1 MGAELTLRSGEAGD
15 NIAQSEVD
23 EVNTALYDAVVQNKN
38 GTGPA
43 SLGGVTD
50 VLQKVPG
57 TGDLIQEAQHLQRDS
72 DAQSNYNM
80 SRGADASDSQNPY
93 GSGRA
98 SNTSFQAP
106 PGSVGGPPGP
116 GIPGMNPNMDPQ
128 AVIKKIYPILVF
140 R

>member
-1 MGAELTLRSGEAGD
+1 MPNLSAALTGSSGEAGD

-23 EVNTALYDAVVQNKN
+23 EVNTALYDAVVQNKK

-43 SLGGVTD
+43 SLGGLTD
-50 VLQKVPG
+50 VLSKVPG
-57 TGDLIQEAQHLQRDS
+57 TDNLIQEARQLQAES
-72 DAQSNYNM
+72 DAQSNYNT
-80 SRGADASDSQNPY
+80 SRAAEPP
-93 GSGRA
+93 
-98 SNTSFQAP
+98 SFAAP

-116 GIPGMNPNMDPQ
+116 GIPGMSANLDPQ